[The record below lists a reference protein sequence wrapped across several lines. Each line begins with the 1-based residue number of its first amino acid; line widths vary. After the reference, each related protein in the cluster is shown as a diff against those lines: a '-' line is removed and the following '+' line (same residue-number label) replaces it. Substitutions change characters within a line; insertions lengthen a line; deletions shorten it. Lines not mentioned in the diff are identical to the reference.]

1 MRRNPLPDSLQRE
14 MPRSR
19 LGSAIPRSY
28 GIAKDRLS
36 KGAEGRGDGVAMVV
50 VEERGGERSCFLS
63 YCHFSIRSY
72 EAESIIPDPR
82 CRERRSVETRWD
94 SSITFLLR
102 TKRQR
107 GREREREPECSFRFL
122 ERGSCTLGET
132 WNVYFL
138 FAFHIKISIKGIKIF
153 ITDSVTS

>member
-1 MRRNPLPDSLQRE
+1 MELQRTAFQ
-14 MPRSR
+14 RG
-19 LGSAIPRSY
+19 L
-28 GIAKDRLS
+28 
-36 KGAEGRGDGVAMVV
+36 KGAEMGWRWWWWR
-50 VEERGGERSCFLS
+50 RGGGRDPAFFLTATFPFARTRPSRSFQ
-63 YCHFSIRSY
+63 IRDVAND
-72 EAESIIPDPR
+72 EE
-82 CRERRSVETRWD
+82 VETRWD